1 MTPQE
6 MQALEGFLTQ
16 LTQARAGAKDPQAD
30 ALIADA
36 VARQPD
42 AAYLLVQRAMMLDH
56 ALATAKTQISTLQGQ
71 LQMAQ
76 ANGANRFLDPENAWG
91 NSANRVAPSPV
102 MPPPMAAPAP
112 VAVPQAFQAAQPA
125 PAQPSRPGF
134 LSGGLGGTLGG
145 IATTAAGVAG
155 GALLFQG
162 IENMFH
168 RNGNGNSASGLLGQP
183 GTGTQPTEMVVN
195 NYYGNDDRS
204 PLGSPD
210 AALDSGL
217 LDDASGN
224 DDFLSDDTWNA

>member
-16 LTQARAGAKDPQAD
+16 LMQARAGAKDPQAD

-42 AAYLLVQRAMMLDH
+42 AGYLLVQRAMMLDH
-56 ALATAKTQISTLQGQ
+56 ALATAKAQIATLQSQ

-102 MPPPMAAPAP
+102 MPPPMAAP
-112 VAVPQAFQAAQPA
+112 VAVPQAVQAPQPA
-125 PAQPSRPGF
+125 PVQPSRPGF
-134 LSGGLGGTLGG
+134 LSGGLGGALGG

-168 RNGNGNSASGLLGQP
+168 RNGNGNGASGFLGQP
-183 GTGTQPTEMVVN
+183 GAGAQPTETVVN

>member
-30 ALIADA
+30 ALIAQA

-56 ALATAKTQISTLQGQ
+56 ALASAKTQIDTLQSQ

-76 ANGANRFLDPENAWG
+76 ANGTNRFLDADNAWG
-91 NSANRVAPSPV
+91 NSAGRAAPNPV
-102 MPPPMAAPAP
+102 MPPAMAAPVSVPPPPQAAPAP
-112 VAVPQAFQAAQPA
+112 QP
-125 PAQPSRPGF
+125 RPGF
-134 LSGGLGGTLGG
+134 LSGGLGSTLGG

-155 GALLFQG
+155 GAFLFQG
-162 IENMFH
+162 IENLFH
-168 RNGNGNSASGLLGQP
+168 RNSAGASGFLGQP
-183 GTGTQPTEMVVN
+183 AAGALPTETVVN
-195 NYYGNDDRS
+195 NFYGNDDRS

-210 AALDSGL
+210 AALDNGL
-217 LDDASGN
+217 LDDGLGN
-224 DDFLSDDTWNA
+224 DDFLNDDSFNA